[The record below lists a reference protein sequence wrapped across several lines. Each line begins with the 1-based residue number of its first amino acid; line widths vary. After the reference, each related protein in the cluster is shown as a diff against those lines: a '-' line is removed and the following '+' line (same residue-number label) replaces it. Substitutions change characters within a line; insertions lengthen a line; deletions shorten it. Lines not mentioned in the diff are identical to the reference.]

1 MTKFKSI
8 LENATRAD
16 SIVKDK
22 YQSNREA
29 MVLLGQSEAEIT
41 SSLPAAGAQ
50 VTASNSSQ
58 VGGFSNKFIYGV
70 HCACYKQSVQD
81 LRALMEEVRTL
92 KAERETLEQRLRD
105 PVADI
110 IPKFLQAL
118 KDLGDVDEESIS
130 EAHLRSEY
138 GLLQQ
143 QVAESVEKQE
153 GIAGRIVAAHDQ
165 FTRETQSR
173 GVSAREEK
181 LKELAAGYDAFMELD
196 ANLTEGTKFY
206 NDLTPLLL
214 KIQNKVSDFTFARK
228 TEKDDLLK

>member
-1 MTKFKSI
+1 
-8 LENATRAD
+8 
-16 SIVKDK
+16 
-22 YQSNREA
+22 
-29 MVLLGQSEAEIT
+29 
-41 SSLPAAGAQ
+41 
-50 VTASNSSQ
+50 
-58 VGGFSNKFIYGV
+58 
-70 HCACYKQSVQD
+70 
-81 LRALMEEVRTL
+81 MEEVRTL
-92 KAERETLEQRLRD
+92 KAERDTLEQRLRD

-130 EAHLRSEY
+130 EAHLRAEY

-143 QVAESVEKQE
+143 QVSESVEKQE
-153 GIAGRIVAAHDQ
+153 GIVGRIMASHDQ

-173 GVSAREEK
+173 GVNAREEM

>member
-1 MTKFKSI
+1 
-8 LENATRAD
+8 
-16 SIVKDK
+16 
-22 YQSNREA
+22 
-29 MVLLGQSEAEIT
+29 
-41 SSLPAAGAQ
+41 
-50 VTASNSSQ
+50 
-58 VGGFSNKFIYGV
+58 
-70 HCACYKQSVQD
+70 
-81 LRALMEEVRTL
+81 MEEVQTL

-130 EAHLRSEY
+130 EAHLRAEY

-143 QVAESVEKQE
+143 QVSESVDKQE
-153 GIAGRIVAAHDQ
+153 GIVGRISASHDQ
-165 FTRETQSR
+165 FIRETQSQ

-181 LKELAAGYDAFMELD
+181 LKELAAGYDAFMELN

-214 KIQNKVSDFTFARK
+214 KIQNKVSDFTFARR